1 MLSAEKYWK
10 FTLKNFQ
17 NKNDI
22 LIIQSKRPVCGSEK
36 PRFMKEQESK
46 GLLSNLGIET
56 PLSKVPLLG
65 DILFCVYKMNEI
77 VNNFLLAGDKFMPQ
91 MHLRQLG
98 FTYSAFGPFIKNKD
112 RIEKFIQTGNKN
124 FVYKNDLDKACFQ
137 HDIAY
142 GKYKDLTERI
152 QSDKFL
158 RDEAFEIANNS
169 KHNAYWRGLG
179 SMVYRFFDKKTTGSG
194 VATLAN
200 KSMPNY
206 QTANELHK
214 PIIRKFKRRDYS
226 SLRCSIWGVDLAY
239 IQ

>member
-1 MLSAEKYWK
+1 
-10 FTLKNFQ
+10 
-17 NKNDI
+17 
-22 LIIQSKRPVCGSEK
+22 
-36 PRFMKEQESK
+36 
-46 GLLSNLGIET
+46 
-56 PLSKVPLLG
+56 
-65 DILFCVYKMNEI
+65 MNEI

-98 FTYSAFGPFIKNKD
+98 FTYSACGPFIKNKD

-169 KHNAYWRGLG
+169 KHNAYQRGLG
-179 SMVYRFFDKKTTGSG
+179 SMVYRFFDKNTTGSG

-206 QTANELHK
+206 QNCK
-214 PIIRKFKRRDYS
+214 
-226 SLRCSIWGVDLAY
+226 
-239 IQ
+239 

>member
-22 LIIQSKRPVCGSEK
+22 LIIQSERPVCGSEK

-46 GLLSNLGIET
+46 VLLSNLGIET
-56 PLSKVPLLG
+56 PLSKVPFLG
-65 DILFCVYKMNEI
+65 DIFFCVYKMNEI

-98 FTYSAFGPFIKNKD
+98 FIYSACDPFIKNKD

-169 KHNAYWRGLG
+169 KHNAY
-179 SMVYRFFDKKTTGSG
+179 
-194 VATLAN
+194 
-200 KSMPNY
+200 
-206 QTANELHK
+206 
-214 PIIRKFKRRDYS
+214 
-226 SLRCSIWGVDLAY
+226 
-239 IQ
+239 

>member
-22 LIIQSKRPVCGSEK
+22 LIIQSKCPVCGSQK

-98 FTYSAFGPFIKNKD
+98 FIYSACGPFIKNKD

-169 KHNAYWRGLG
+169 KHNAY
-179 SMVYRFFDKKTTGSG
+179 
-194 VATLAN
+194 
-200 KSMPNY
+200 
-206 QTANELHK
+206 
-214 PIIRKFKRRDYS
+214 
-226 SLRCSIWGVDLAY
+226 
-239 IQ
+239 

>member
-10 FTLKNFQ
+10 FPLKNFQ

-22 LIIQSKRPVCGSEK
+22 LIIQSKRPVYGSEK

-46 GLLSNLGIET
+46 VLLSNLGIET

-77 VNNFLLAGDKFMPQ
+77 VNNFLFVGDKFMPQ

-98 FTYSAFGPFIKNKD
+98 FTYSACGPFIKNKD

-169 KHNAYWRGLG
+169 KHNAY
-179 SMVYRFFDKKTTGSG
+179 
-194 VATLAN
+194 
-200 KSMPNY
+200 
-206 QTANELHK
+206 
-214 PIIRKFKRRDYS
+214 
-226 SLRCSIWGVDLAY
+226 
-239 IQ
+239 